1 MMFAGFRE
9 AFVLQDRLVTFRS
22 AICGDALS
30 VGIDVREP
38 SGGVPSP
45 RAHLPLLPQ
54 SAVPCGAPD
63 VAGRIIHTHTLMK
76 VSIWPHAHTL
86 SPGTIQ
92 AWGHWEASAV
102 LLLWHLPDTAARY
115 TAVLPLF
122 CLKKRPEPRW
132 CTAESHLAVT
142 ER

>member
-1 MMFAGFRE
+1 MPGFRE
-9 AFVLQDRLVTFRS
+9 AFVLQDGLVTFRS

-38 SGGVPSP
+38 TGGVPSP
-45 RAHLPLLPQ
+45 RAHLLLLLQ

-76 VSIWPHAHTL
+76 VSIWPHMHTL

-92 AWGHWEASAV
+92 AQGHWEASAV
-102 LLLWHLPDTAARY
+102 LLLCHLPDTG
-115 TAVLPLF
+115 V
-122 CLKKRPEPRW
+122 
-132 CTAESHLAVT
+132 
-142 ER
+142 